1 MFTIKPG
8 DFSDARVIALIR
20 HHFEENRAATPAGS
34 AHVLD
39 IAALQRPEIAF
50 FTLWHGDDL
59 LGIGALRDFGDGT
72 AEIKSMR
79 TADHALRRGVAA
91 AMLRHL
97 IDHARKAGL
106 ARLYLETGSFAYF
119 APARAL
125 YGRHGFTECPPFAGY
140 APDPHS
146 TFMMRDL

>member
-1 MFTIKPG
+1 MFTIRPG
-8 DFSDARVIALIR
+8 DFSDARVIALIH
-20 HHFEENRAATPAGS
+20 HHFEKNRAVTPAGS

-39 IAALQRPEIAF
+39 ISALQRPEIAF
-50 FTLWHGDDL
+50 FALWDGDDL

-72 AEIKSMR
+72 GEIKSMR

-97 IDHARKAGL
+97 IGHARALGL
-106 ARLYLETGSFAYF
+106 KRLYLETGSFDYF

-125 YGRHGFTECPPFAGY
+125 YARHGFRECPPFAGY
-140 APDPHS
+140 HPDPNS
-146 TFMMRDL
+146 TFMTSEL

>member
-1 MFTIKPG
+1 MFTIKHG

-20 HHFEENRAATPAGS
+20 HHFEKNRAVTPAGS

-39 IAALQRPEIAF
+39 ISALQRPEIAF
-50 FTLWHGDDL
+50 FALWDGDDL
-59 LGIGALRDFGDGT
+59 LGIGALRDFADGT
-72 AEIKSMR
+72 GEIKSMR

-97 IDHARKAGL
+97 IGHARALGL
-106 ARLYLETGSFAYF
+106 KRLYLETGSFDYF

-125 YGRHGFTECPPFAGY
+125 YARHGFSECPPFAGY
-140 APDPHS
+140 HPDSNS
-146 TFMMRDL
+146 TFMTTEL

>member
-20 HHFEENRAATPAGS
+20 HHFEKNRAVTPAGS

-39 IAALQRPEIAF
+39 ISALQRPEIAF
-50 FTLWHGDDL
+50 FALWEGEDL

-72 AEIKSMR
+72 GEIKSMR
-79 TADHALRRGVAA
+79 TADRALRRGVAA
-91 AMLRHL
+91 AMLGHL
-97 IDHARKAGL
+97 MEHARGL
-106 ARLYLETGSFAYF
+106 GLKQLFLETGSFDYF

-125 YGRHGFTECPPFAGY
+125 YARHGFTESPPFAGY
-140 APDPHS
+140 RPDPNS
-146 TFMMRDL
+146 TFMTCEL

>member
-20 HHFEENRAATPAGS
+20 HHFERNRAVTPSGS

-39 IAALQRPEIAF
+39 ISALQRPEIAF
-50 FTLWHGDDL
+50 FALWDGNDL

-72 AEIKSMR
+72 GEIKSMR

-91 AMLRHL
+91 EMLGHL
-97 IDHARKAGL
+97 MGHARAIGL
-106 ARLYLETGSFAYF
+106 NRLYLETGSFEYF

-125 YGRHGFTECPPFAGY
+125 YARHGFVACSPFAGY
-140 APDPHS
+140 RNDPNS
-146 TFMMRDL
+146 TFMTCEL